1 MKRKSI
7 LTGAVLLSIIYSFAV
22 VGTIVL
28 GAASVIYFFVGQS
41 IQVINDLFLPLISPF
56 LIFGKIWMLVFIV
69 LTILGAIFM
78 LVLST
83 RFMKYSGIGND
94 IFQKKKSLMI
104 FYLICLILAIG
115 GYAYWLVNN
124 IISSG
129 FTANI
134 VVNVTLTVVLVIHV
148 LSFILF
154 SYGISKEISPIIAQ
168 ESEKEISV
176 VKTEQRPAIYTA
188 GLDEIV
194 EEQKQEEDVKE
205 VKTVKHLEESA
216 SSKKL
221 VESIGKLDQMRKEG
235 AISAQEYTKLRGQ
248 LIRKF
253 IK

>member
-104 FYLICLILAIG
+104 FYLI
-115 GYAYWLVNN
+115 
-124 IISSG
+124 
-129 FTANI
+129 
-134 VVNVTLTVVLVIHV
+134 
-148 LSFILF
+148 
-154 SYGISKEISPIIAQ
+154 
-168 ESEKEISV
+168 
-176 VKTEQRPAIYTA
+176 
-188 GLDEIV
+188 
-194 EEQKQEEDVKE
+194 
-205 VKTVKHLEESA
+205 
-216 SSKKL
+216 
-221 VESIGKLDQMRKEG
+221 
-235 AISAQEYTKLRGQ
+235 
-248 LIRKF
+248 
-253 IK
+253 

>member
-28 GAASVIYFFVGQS
+28 GAASVIYFFVGQNVQ
-41 IQVINDLFLPLISPF
+41 IINDLFLPLISPF
-56 LIFGKIWMLVFIV
+56 LIYGKIWMLVFIV
-69 LTILGAIFM
+69 LTIIASIFM

-83 RFMKYSGIGND
+83 RFMKYSGIGKEL
-94 IFQKKKSLMI
+94 FQKKKSMMI
-104 FYLICLILAIG
+104 FYLICLILAMG
-115 GYAYWLVNN
+115 GYAYWLINN
-124 IISSG
+124 ILSFG
-129 FTANI
+129 FNSNL
-134 VVNVTLTVVLVIHV
+134 VVNVLLTVILILHI

-154 SYGISKEISPIIAQ
+154 AFGIGKEVNPIILQ
-168 ESEKEISV
+168 ETEKELSV
-176 VKTEQRPAIYTA
+176 VKTERRPAIYTA
-188 GLDEIV
+188 GLDETV
-194 EEQKQEEDVKE
+194 EEKKPEENVKE
-205 VKTVKHLEESA
+205 VKTVKHLEESV

-235 AISAQEYTKLRGQ
+235 AISAQEYTKLRSQ